1 MRDRENIEQILTLK
15 PDMLG
20 FIFYPKSQRYV
31 DKSTAIR
38 EIAYPDDLV
47 KVGVFVDAEIHEIE
61 EKVRDYNLQAVQLH
75 GHETADF
82 CRSLQKQALL
92 IIKAVPVDEHFD
104 FHSLAAYQDAVDYFL
119 FDTKTDLYGGSGLQ
133 FNWNL
138 LNQYQDEKPFIIS
151 GGIAVD
157 DAEKIKALEHPKLM
171 GVDLNSRFE
180 TAPAYKDFELVRQF
194 FHALQNK

>member
-138 LNQYQDEKPFIIS
+138 LNQYQGEKPFIIS

-157 DAEKIKALEHPKLM
+157 DAVKINALEHPKLM

>member
-31 DKSTAIR
+31 DKSTAINK
-38 EIAYPDDLV
+38 IAYPDDLV

-82 CRSLQKQALL
+82 CRSLQKQGLL
-92 IIKAVPVDEHFD
+92 VIKAFPIDEHVD
-104 FHSLAAYQDAVDYFL
+104 FQSLAAYQDVVDYFL
-119 FDTKTDLYGGSGLQ
+119 FDTKTDVYGGSGLQ

-138 LNQYQDEKPFIIS
+138 LNQYQGEKPFIIS

-157 DAEKIKALEHPKLM
+157 DAVKINALEHPKLM